1 MNFFSLLFLWL
12 FLTSTAPWIFFRWPG
27 HPYKLLTFT
36 CLSILTLM
44 LLIRIK
50 EIRFT
55 VSFICVLL
63 LQIFFYLFM
72 FVYHQDSAN
81 LNLILQVVSLLITVT
96 YIRFF
101 ISIELFVKSYVYIL
115 LIMGIGGVICFFIHL
130 LIGITPFFRVEY
142 GNDVSYFL
150 GLTTT
155 NVFIDTGNIRMLR
168 FSGFFDEPGN
178 FGMYAL
184 LAIILNKIYFESKRT
199 EILLILVTCL
209 TFSVA
214 FYFSICI
221 YLLFFYF
228 NKKYWHFFFF
238 FFLFVLL
245 VYIGLQYFDSPII
258 EMVNKM
264 TFSRI
269 EETSADFSNSN
280 RGDLIN
286 NDSNIFFNYPLLGA
300 GYSNP
305 IILGSNFFS
314 IFARYGMIGAFFYY
328 LVLFYLLV
336 TLMRYNKFYYF
347 KFFLVILIIL
357 VHRPEI
363 SNILTLL
370 LLYCFIYFI
379 EDKIA
384 REKFT
389 NFK

>member
-1 MNFFSLLFLWL
+1 
-12 FLTSTAPWIFFRWPG
+12 
-27 HPYKLLTFT
+27 
-36 CLSILTLM
+36 
-44 LLIRIK
+44 
-50 EIRFT
+50 
-55 VSFICVLL
+55 
-63 LQIFFYLFM
+63 
-72 FVYHQDSAN
+72 
-81 LNLILQVVSLLITVT
+81 
-96 YIRFF
+96 
-101 ISIELFVKSYVYIL
+101 
-115 LIMGIGGVICFFIHL
+115 
-130 LIGITPFFRVEY
+130 
-142 GNDVSYFL
+142 
-150 GLTTT
+150 
-155 NVFIDTGNIRMLR
+155 
-168 FSGFFDEPGN
+168 
-178 FGMYAL
+178 
-184 LAIILNKIYFESKRT
+184 
-199 EILLILVTCL
+199 
-209 TFSVA
+209 
-214 FYFSICI
+214 
-221 YLLFFYF
+221 
-228 NKKYWHFFFF
+228 
-238 FFLFVLL
+238 
-245 VYIGLQYFDSPII
+245 
-258 EMVNKM
+258 MVNKM